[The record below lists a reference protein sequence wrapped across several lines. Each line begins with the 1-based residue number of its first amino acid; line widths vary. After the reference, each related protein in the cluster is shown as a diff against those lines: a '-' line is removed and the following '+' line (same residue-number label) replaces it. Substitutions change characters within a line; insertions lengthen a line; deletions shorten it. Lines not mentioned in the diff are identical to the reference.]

1 MSIYTAP
8 YRRPNY
14 IHLNQRESNILN
26 PHKQQGVRR
35 IGTGYCNVCSRETH
49 YQNQELC
56 AGCRN
61 RLIEGTLLEQYTGIL
76 RIYDDEHKKYLPL
89 VTDYLVSQI
98 DYAMNHK
105 FKTRTY
111 KNKTAKLIY
120 IMKKYLEANGDIEP
134 DVCYRRLRYYALTS
148 KRDSLQMT
156 LTSGKKL
163 FNILFSYLYKN
174 VNH

>member
-1 MSIYTAP
+1 MSIHTAP

-14 IHLNQRESNILN
+14 IHLNQRESNLIN
-26 PHKQQGVRR
+26 PHKQQGVRKR
-35 IGTGYCNVCSRETH
+35 GTGYCCICTRETH

-76 RIYDDEHKKYLPL
+76 RIYEDEHKQYLPL
-89 VTDYLVSQI
+89 VTEHLTAQI
-98 DYAMNHK
+98 DYVMNHK

-111 KNKTAKLIY
+111 KNKTAKMIC
-120 IMKKYLEANGDIEP
+120 IMKKYLEAGGDIEP

-156 LTSGKKL
+156 LQRGKRL
-163 FNILFSYLYKN
+163 FDILFRFLWSQ
-174 VNH
+174 